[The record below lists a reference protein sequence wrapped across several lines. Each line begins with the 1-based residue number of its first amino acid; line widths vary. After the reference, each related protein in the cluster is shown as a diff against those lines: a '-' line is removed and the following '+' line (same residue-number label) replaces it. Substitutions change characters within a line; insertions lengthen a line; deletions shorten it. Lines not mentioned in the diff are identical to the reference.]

1 MGMLASLNATLEWK
15 DLNPGGII
23 SESRGREQ
31 RYSSG
36 KGAIVKGEIKGES
49 NYLRGVE
56 GLLRGFSHNRSSKL
70 GGETFTKILERA
82 CNPKGRVQL

>member
-1 MGMLASLNATLEWK
+1 MLASLNATLEWK

-36 KGAIVKGEIKGES
+36 KGAIVNGEIKRKIKLS
-49 NYLRGVE
+49 E
-56 GLLRGFSHNRSSKL
+56 GS
-70 GGETFTKILERA
+70 GGLIERL
-82 CNPKGRVQL
+82 QS